1 MRLSLTLIAVM
12 ASIALTQDIASDEP
26 TKVHVLW
33 EPEKAADD
41 AEWAAARQKGD
52 DLICR
57 LEATDEAAGRLN
69 MDTRTPPSAR
79 NQWPDAA
86 LTSEISLWGW
96 FTGEYDQKVH
106 CQFADDNEDYHVNKV
121 GTMFQDLGINSR
133 PRTKG
138 GDNVCYSIEHYNE
151 RAEDDDGDTLA
162 AQNQYYDINGVWERC
177 TGAHVRFGINQR
189 GGLIIGLDF
198 LNPRTA
204 ALANWDDSPAEA
216 SLPEL
221 KRASD
226 IMMAYWLRGNIDPK
240 SLKYYLV
247 LTIENTMTLALINR
261 VLKNHGLKEV
271 PYWPGII
278 ANMYDEEGPALLG
291 E

>member
-1 MRLSLTLIAVM
+1 MRLSLTLIAVV

-33 EPEKAADD
+33 EPEKVADD

-96 FTGEYDQKVH
+96 FTGEYDQKSH

-121 GTMFQDLGINSR
+121 
-133 PRTKG
+133 
-138 GDNVCYSIEHYNE
+138 EHYNE

-271 PYWPGII
+271 PYWPGVI